1 MLSAKELSTAIRGFP
16 GIGYQG
22 FVTRYI
28 DASAFELGGKN
39 CFYDL
44 GPQQDG
50 KRYTPKGGGRGIYA
64 AEDVHTAG
72 AEVDQLGGLAALC
85 PNRIATR
92 QRLDMQVT
100 LNSVLDLGN
109 ANLRQRLKTSLQE
122 LRLPWRGGLLPPC
135 TWPATW
141 LLGDAVF
148 KSERFDG
155 IRFPSSQLHR
165 HFCLLILTERLG
177 DGAELLAERPGE
189 GIVACRGSFK
199 LKSS

>member
-1 MLSAKELSTAIRGFP
+1 MRSAEELSTAILEFP
-16 GIGYQG
+16 GIRYQG
-22 FVTRYI
+22 FVTRYV
-28 DASAFELGGKN
+28 DSSAFELGEKN

-50 KRYTPKGGGRGIYA
+50 KRYTPNGGGRGIYA
-64 AEDVHTAG
+64 AEDVYTAG
-72 AEVDQLGGLAALC
+72 AEVDQLGGLSALR

-100 LNSVLDLGN
+100 LSSVLDLGN

-122 LRLPWRGGLLPPC
+122 LRLPWRGGLLPPY

-141 LLGDAVF
+141 SLGDAVF

-155 IRFPSSQLHR
+155 IRFPSSKLHR
-165 HFCLLILTERLG
+165 RYCLLILTERLG
-177 DGAELLAERPGE
+177 NGAELLAERPGE
-189 GIVACRGSFK
+189 GIVACQGNFK
-199 LKSS
+199 LKS